1 MYPRSPL
8 ESIQKFHQELTLLRR
23 DLHAN
28 PESGFQEV
36 RTASIVAGAL
46 EALGIEVHR
55 GVGRTGVVGVI
66 RGQRHD
72 SGRSIGLRADMDALP
87 IKEEGVAQY
96 CSTVPGLMH
105 ACGHDGHTAILQF
118 SVCLKLVNLSLSR
131 LFNLPLRVKPIK
143 QPEFL
148 Y

>member
-8 ESIQKFHQELTLLRR
+8 ASIQKFHQELTTLRR

-28 PESGFQEV
+28 PELGFQEI

-46 EALGIEVHR
+46 DALGIEVHR

-72 SGRSIGLRADMDALP
+72 SGRSIGIR
-87 IKEEGVAQY
+87 GN
-96 CSTVPGLMH
+96 CSQRL
-105 ACGHDGHTAILQF
+105 CGRNE
-118 SVCLKLVNLSLSR
+118 SVI
-131 LFNLPLRVKPIK
+131 KPIN
-143 QPEFL
+143 QLINTLVIIVF
-148 Y
+148 

>member
-1 MYPRSPL
+1 MSQICSRGKLFTPSLASLVQIMYPRSPL

-28 PESGFQEV
+28 PEIGFQEV

-72 SGRSIGLRADMDALP
+72 SGRSILKA
-87 IKEEGVAQY
+87 
-96 CSTVPGLMH
+96 H
-105 ACGHDGHTAILQF
+105 ILQQ
-118 SVCLKLVNLSLSR
+118 LKNLW
-131 LFNLPLRVKPIK
+131 P
-143 QPEFL
+143 QEFQ
-148 Y
+148 